1 MFERLVLAVDN
12 VEEMKD
18 PVRVALDLVERYDA
32 ECLPIHVIDLPQNP
46 SFPEYYERETGKV
59 DWEDVLDEIE
69 MRGGEIVEDICDGIE
84 DMAEKQG
91 RDVDCTCRIG
101 VGDPADTIVRFGE
114 DVDADIIVMGVHGRK
129 GLDRILHGSV
139 SETVVRESDV
149 PVLTVHV

>member
-1 MFERLVLAVDN
+1 MFKRIVLAVDN
-12 VEEMKD
+12 VEEMRD
-18 PVRVALDLVERYDA
+18 PVRVALDLVEKYDA

-69 MRGGEIVEDICDGIE
+69 MRGGEIVNDICDGIE
-84 DMAEKQG
+84 DTAEEQG
-91 RDVDCTCRIG
+91 VEMECMCRVG
-101 VGDPADTIVRFGE
+101 VGDPADTIVKFSE
-114 DVDADIIVMGVHGRK
+114 DVDADIVVMGVHGRK

-139 SETVVRESDV
+139 SEKVVRESDV